1 MRKSSTDIFCGLSF
15 LVIGAGF
22 WVQLAELEGVSRVF
36 PQALLVVIALGG
48 FWFVGKGFWQRRRES
63 AQGEECEPVA
73 WPKVGLI
80 AALSLVYAALI
91 SILGFFCSTLAFLV
105 VAALHFG

>member
-1 MRKSSTDIFCGLSF
+1 MRKSSTDIFWPPDAFGH
-15 LVIGAGF
+15 GAGF